1 MVLWLLACTG
11 SGGGIDRDADG
22 YDHLV
27 DCDDEDATRY
37 PGAVE
42 RCDGI
47 DEDCNGTVDDGAAE
61 ALTWYADDDGDGFG
75 QDDNSVVDC
84 AEVEGRAIAAG
95 DCDDENAAVNP
106 DALERCDGVDE
117 DCDGTVDEDALD
129 ATTVYTDAD
138 GDGYGDDS
146 SASSSCAAE
155 GVEDGGDCDDADATI
170 FPGAEELCD
179 GTDTDCD
186 GDPDLGAT
194 DGTWWWDDADG
205 DGYGDASADGVR
217 DCAANDRVANRFDCD
232 DGDAATNPADGGC
245 AIDGEISAEDAAL
258 VVRETVEGGAFG
270 TALLIADLAAD
281 GGPALIAGA
290 PGEYYGA
297 VYTWTGPLGGAESM
311 DDEDGRWAAD
321 ESEASFGAAL
331 ASGDI
336 DGDGALELLVGSP
349 EDDDVYTNGGG
360 VWIFPTAEG
369 RGYLSSAQGVVN
381 AATTNDDLGA
391 SLALGDVTG
400 DGQDDL
406 LVCGPTYANST
417 GRSYVV
423 AGPIPEGFRLDSE
436 TSESDTIRLIL
447 NGKSQLDE
455 SGTASA
461 LTDLDGDGLAEI
473 VIGAPAGE
481 EVYVFAPDNVGTLGA
496 SSADAEIGGRG
507 ESLRTGEAIAA
518 PGDIDGDGYAD
529 LLIGGPQSDTSFT
542 GSGEAWVI
550 AGPVDA
556 DRDLP
561 DDAWLTLTGES
572 VGDKAGSAVGA
583 ADIDGD
589 GTMDVVVGAEAAS
602 HGGDD
607 AGAVYVVY
615 GPGGGTVA
623 LGESDAI
630 LVGYTDGLG
639 FGGALTLGDLDGDGR
654 ADLAVG
660 AVGESFG
667 GEGAGAIF
675 VYPGGTR

>member
-232 DGDAATNPADGGC
+232 DGDAATNPADGG
-245 AIDGEISAEDAAL
+245 
-258 VVRETVEGGAFG
+258 
-270 TALLIADLAAD
+270 
-281 GGPALIAGA
+281 
-290 PGEYYGA
+290 
-297 VYTWTGPLGGAESM
+297 
-311 DDEDGRWAAD
+311 
-321 ESEASFGAAL
+321 
-331 ASGDI
+331 
-336 DGDGALELLVGSP
+336 
-349 EDDDVYTNGGG
+349 
-360 VWIFPTAEG
+360 
-369 RGYLSSAQGVVN
+369 
-381 AATTNDDLGA
+381 
-391 SLALGDVTG
+391 
-400 DGQDDL
+400 
-406 LVCGPTYANST
+406 
-417 GRSYVV
+417 
-423 AGPIPEGFRLDSE
+423 
-436 TSESDTIRLIL
+436 
-447 NGKSQLDE
+447 
-455 SGTASA
+455 
-461 LTDLDGDGLAEI
+461 
-473 VIGAPAGE
+473 
-481 EVYVFAPDNVGTLGA
+481 
-496 SSADAEIGGRG
+496 
-507 ESLRTGEAIAA
+507 
-518 PGDIDGDGYAD
+518 
-529 LLIGGPQSDTSFT
+529 
-542 GSGEAWVI
+542 
-550 AGPVDA
+550 
-556 DRDLP
+556 
-561 DDAWLTLTGES
+561 
-572 VGDKAGSAVGA
+572 
-583 ADIDGD
+583 
-589 GTMDVVVGAEAAS
+589 
-602 HGGDD
+602 
-607 AGAVYVVY
+607 
-615 GPGGGTVA
+615 
-623 LGESDAI
+623 
-630 LVGYTDGLG
+630 
-639 FGGALTLGDLDGDGR
+639 
-654 ADLAVG
+654 
-660 AVGESFG
+660 
-667 GEGAGAIF
+667 
-675 VYPGGTR
+675 